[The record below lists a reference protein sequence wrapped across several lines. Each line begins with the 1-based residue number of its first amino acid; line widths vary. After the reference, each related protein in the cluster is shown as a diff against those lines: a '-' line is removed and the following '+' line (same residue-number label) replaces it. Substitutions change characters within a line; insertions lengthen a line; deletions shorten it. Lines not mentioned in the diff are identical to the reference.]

1 MWVRG
6 ATWAVK
12 GNNMGK
18 GTEAEM
24 PGASAPVR
32 SSARSVSS
40 LGAVETLLAQ
50 GPGQRC
56 TLEFQRD
63 GNDLKVHRQMN
74 G

>member
-12 GNNMGK
+12 GNSMGK
-18 GTEAEM
+18 GTEAEIL
-24 PGASAPVR
+24 GVSAPVR
-32 SSARSVSS
+32 SSACSVSP
-40 LGAVETLLAQ
+40 LGAIETLLAQ
-50 GPGQRC
+50 GPGQRR
-56 TLEFQRD
+56 TLEIQRD